1 MEGRV
6 RSYQVYSLVHRKD
19 SFADRFKR
27 DSSFEAIR
35 EGVTREG
42 HEVTDVYSA
51 GFAAAQEYATKRWGK
66 TAEAAWTAARSVA
79 GLSSA
84 PRSGLITVHALST
97 RRASRFKR
105 SMNSRLPGEFVLREA
120 ARYIHNKIRTQCF
133 AAITDS
139 QRLS

>member
-66 TAEAAWTAARSVA
+66 TAEAFVRLDGSTFGGGVIFRAEIWTHHR
-79 GLSSA
+79 
-84 PRSGLITVHALST
+84 
-97 RRASRFKR
+97 SRFVDETR
-105 SMNSRLPGEFVLREA
+105 
-120 ARYIHNKIRTQCF
+120 F
-133 AAITDS
+133 ALQTVDE
-139 QRLS
+139 